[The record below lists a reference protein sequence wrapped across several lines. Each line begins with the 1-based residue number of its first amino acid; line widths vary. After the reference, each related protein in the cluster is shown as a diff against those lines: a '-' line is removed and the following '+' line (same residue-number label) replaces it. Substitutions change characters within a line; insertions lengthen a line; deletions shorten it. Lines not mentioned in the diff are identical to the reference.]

1 MPQRSP
7 SPRKTPAVRAE
18 PSLLLDTHIW
28 LWLACGVQGKISPS
42 TLRTVERAGQRRTLF
57 VSIISVWE
65 ITLLESKRRIAL
77 PMPAQKWMA
86 RALDN
91 PEIKLIGLDE
101 PEIVMDSCRLPEEF
115 HADPADRFLVATAR
129 AGNAT
134 LVTADRRILDY
145 SKLGHVKTLAA

>member
-1 MPQRSP
+1 M
-7 SPRKTPAVRAE
+7 RAE

-28 LWLACGVQGKISPS
+28 LWLACGIPGKIGPN
-42 TLRTVERAGQRRTLF
+42 TLRAIEQAGKRRTLF

-65 ITLLESKRRIAL
+65 IALLESKRRIAL
-77 PMPAQKWMA
+77 PMPTQKWMA

-101 PEIVMDSCRLPEEF
+101 PEIVLDSCHLPEEF

-129 AGNAT
+129 ARNAI
-134 LVTADRRILDY
+134 LVTADQRILNY
-145 SKLGHVKTLAA
+145 SKLGHVKTLAP

>member
-1 MPQRSP
+1 M
-7 SPRKTPAVRAE
+7 RAE

-28 LWLACGVQGKISPS
+28 LWLACGIPGKIGPG
-42 TLRTVERAGQRRTLF
+42 TLRTIEQAGKRRTLF

-65 ITLLESKRRIAL
+65 IALLESKRRIAL
-77 PMPAQKWMA
+77 PMPTQKWIA

-101 PEIVMDSCRLPEEF
+101 PEIAPDSCQLPEEF

-129 AGNAT
+129 ARNAI
-134 LVTADRRILDY
+134 LVTADQRILNY
-145 SKLGHVKTLAA
+145 SKLGHVKTLAP